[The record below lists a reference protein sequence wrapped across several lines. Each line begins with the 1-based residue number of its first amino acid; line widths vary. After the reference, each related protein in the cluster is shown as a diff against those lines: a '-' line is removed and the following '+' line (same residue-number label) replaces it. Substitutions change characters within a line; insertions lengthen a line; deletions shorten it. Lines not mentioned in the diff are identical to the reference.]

1 MRSARSIVA
10 SLTVFAL
17 LLWIAPSPAL
27 ASGDGA
33 RLEGLLVGVD
43 GRPASD
49 MTVHLIDAQG
59 NDVARAEVNDEG
71 LYSFRQLP
79 PGEYSLG
86 IENPEGQMAPVMAPA
101 VNLGSDQLARRD
113 LKLMQA
119 DPGTMSSGITPNYG
133 MGTWWAGLSTAAKA
147 WTIVAI
153 VAVVGITWAALS
165 SDDDEPTG
173 EPPSSAYLPPAE

>member
-1 MRSARSIVA
+1 MRTVRSTVA

-17 LLWIAPSPAL
+17 LLWIAPSPAM

-49 MTVHLIDAQG
+49 MTVHLIDGQG
-59 NDVARAEVNDEG
+59 NDVAQVAVSDEG
-71 LYSFRQLP
+71 VYSFQQLA

-86 IENPEGQMAPVMAPA
+86 IENAEGQMAPVMAPA
-101 VNLGSDQLARRD
+101 VNLSDAQLARRD
-113 LKLMQA
+113 VKLMQA
-119 DPGTMSSGITPNYG
+119 NPGPMTAGITPNYG
-133 MGTWWAGLSTAAKA
+133 AGAWWAGLSTAAKA

-153 VAVVGITWAALS
+153 VAVVGITAAALS
-165 SDDDEPTG
+165 GSDDEAPTSPYV
-173 EPPSSAYLPPAE
+173 PPEE